1 MKRPY
6 FSLQQLGSFT
16 PGMTGGRGFIAPA
29 AMIFGKWTPIGAF
42 LASLLFAG
50 ADAMGSRLQYYGL
63 HLPTQFL
70 GMLPYV
76 LTIVVVA
83 GAMGRA
89 IAPAAVGR
97 PYRKS

>member
-1 MKRPY
+1 M
-6 FSLQQLGSFT
+6 S
-16 PGMTGGRGFIAPA
+16 GGRGFIALA
-29 AMIFGKWTPIGAF
+29 AMIFGKCTPIGAF
-42 LASLLFAG
+42 G
-50 ADAMGSRLQYYGL
+50 AALPFSGSSALGDRLQIAGVN
-63 HLPTQFL
+63 LPYQIL

-89 IAPAAVGR
+89 VAPAAVGR

>member
-1 MKRPY
+1 
-6 FSLQQLGSFT
+6 L
-16 PGMTGGRGFIAPA
+16 
-29 AMIFGKWTPIGAF
+29 GAF

-50 ADAMGSRLQYYGL
+50 ADALGARFQLYGI
-63 HLPTQFL
+63 HIPYQFL

-83 GAMGRA
+83 GVMGRA